1 VERRTPVSGYEDD
14 AMDFGAS
21 RSVSFGRIGASGAG
35 RLTAIPNIRAT
46 RETSIGKPGFSERAA
61 ATEAA
66 VRESY
71 RRPEMRQAY
80 EAAVELSDQVDLPD
94 HEELPD
100 IGDEE
105 VESLISE
112 ALARRAMQR
121 AGE

>member
-1 VERRTPVSGYEDD
+1 MANRPSAAIQKPSVEQ
-14 AMDFGAS
+14 
-21 RSVSFGRIGASGAG
+21 
-35 RLTAIPNIRAT
+35 
-46 RETSIGKPGFSERAA
+46 PGFSERAA
-61 ATEAA
+61 TTEAA
-66 VRESY
+66 VQEFY

-105 VESLISE
+105 VESLIRE